1 VVCVDSDDLL
11 SLVNDAIRAIDG
23 VKDVEV
29 ITYLRMVKQWQ
40 PEFLRPS
47 RGDLDIS
54 FGEDV

>member
-1 VVCVDSDDLL
+1 
-11 SLVNDAIRAIDG
+11 VNDAIRAIDG

-47 RGDLDIS
+47 RGDLDVS
-54 FGEDV
+54 FGEGS